1 MGFKILAG
9 VVAMVLAIGYLAP
22 PLYKLQDVAL
32 AVVIVIGV
40 VMMLVDLV
48 HSLQSKE
55 ED

>member
-1 MGFKILAG
+1 MAFKILAG
-9 VVAMVLAIGYLAP
+9 VVAMVLAIAYLAP

-32 AVVIVIGV
+32 GVVIVIGL

-48 HSLQSKE
+48 HSLQSE